1 MATLAEA
8 IRIYKYNL
16 STGMLIGLNNVL
28 KRYQYSNYKFTPKMW
43 DALIIGQHQRHLLH
57 HKYVSYSRLKKDIR
71 TVLPA
76 LPMPRP
82 ATFEDLYDIVKK
94 SINKVKGVGPLL
106 CYDLTLRLGY
116 LYEDP
121 LLPKDYVYIQAG
133 ALNGIRALSNSK
145 NNGSLFQRKTWTN
158 KKYHISKFQ
167 GAFPNLESIFIEDFL
182 CVFHKELSNLSQYSI
197 RSLQKKIKIYK

>member
-28 KRYQYSNYKFTPKMW
+28 KQYQNSNYKFTPKMW
-43 DALIIGQHQRHLLH
+43 DALILGQHQRHLLYH
-57 HKYVSYSRLKKDIR
+57 RYVSYLTLKKNIR
-71 TVLPA
+71 TALPA
-76 LPMPRP
+76 LPIPRP
-82 ATFEDLYDIVKK
+82 ATFEQLYSIVSN
-94 SINKVKGVGPLL
+94 SINKIKGVGPLL

-133 ALNGIRALSNSK
+133 AFNGIRALSNSK
-145 NNGSLFQRKTWTN
+145 NNGSLFQRKTW
-158 KKYHISKFQ
+158 
-167 GAFPNLESIFIEDFL
+167 E
-182 CVFHKELSNLSQYSI
+182 
-197 RSLQKKIKIYK
+197 